1 MPAIPARMSRI
12 RVWKMIA
19 NVTQRC
25 GTQNGIRQCM
35 QNDVRITMTGKAN
48 IMVYSHSTQNEI
60 ATSYQSMGIVA
71 DAHTKQIGIRSR
83 LTKHRITPL
92 NVKWRSDGG

>member
-1 MPAIPARMSRI
+1 MTKKFHS
-12 RVWKMIA
+12 VC
-19 NVTQRC
+19 VYC
-25 GTQNGIRQCM
+25 GSAKGN
-35 QNDVRITMTGKAN
+35 NPVYADAAKALGRALVKHN
-48 IMVYSHSTQNEI
+48 LSLVYGGGHVGL
-60 ATSYQSMGIVA
+60 MGIVA